1 MTTLVALLVASLAS
15 FLVWRFLNGDSPLP
29 QAGAGAPKLKPGA
42 RIVDVRTPA
51 EFRVSHLQGA
61 INVPTGA
68 LTKRLAEL
76 GPQDGQ
82 VLVYCNSGAS
92 SAKAAVLLRDAGFS
106 DVVDGG
112 AMRNLSAP
120 GDAQNAEQGEPANR
134 QQRRMQK
141 RAQRRQR

>member
-15 FLVWRFLNGDSPLP
+15 FLVWRFLNGDTPLTKP
-29 QAGAGAPKLKPGA
+29 GAGVPKLKPGA

-51 EFRVSHLQGA
+51 QYRTSHLQGA
-61 INVPTGA
+61 INVPVQA
-68 LTKRLAEL
+68 LSKRQAEL

-82 VLVYCNSGAS
+82 VVVYCNSGAS
-92 SAKAAVLLRDAGFS
+92 SAKAAELLRNAGFS

-120 GDAQNAEQGEPANR
+120 AGDQTAEQGAPANR
-134 QQRRMQK
+134 QQRRMQQ